1 MNRKLTPYLIAAL
14 LVLGLLAFLSERP
27 RRAAEKGVASRA
39 AAPAVVDVPRDNILR
54 LRMKKDFWNS
64 YVLGKDEGGQWSM
77 EEPSRGHAVEAEV
90 RRLLETVTAL
100 PILRT
105 LDIPGDD
112 AEKRR
117 EYGLWSPTL
126 EITLSTPDGA
136 TTLLFGSSTPD
147 ETGVYVA
154 VHGQSRVHVTPKTAF
169 DVLQRNADTYRK
181 SP

>member
-1 MNRKLTPYLIAAL
+1 MNRGITPYLLAAL
-14 LVLGLLAFLSERP
+14 FVLGLLAVLSERP
-27 RRAAEKGVASRA
+27 RRAASGASQA
-39 AAPAVVDVPRDNILR
+39 GTSEVLDVPRDNILR

-64 YVLGKDEGGQWSM
+64 YVLTRDEGGQWGM
-77 EEPSRGHAVEAEV
+77 EEPSRGPAVETEV

-100 PILRT
+100 PLLRT

-117 EYGLWSPTL
+117 EYGLWSPSL
-126 EITLSTPDGA
+126 EITLSTPAGA
-136 TTLLFGSSTPD
+136 TTLLFGAHTPD

-154 VHGQSRVHVTPKTAF
+154 VHGQPRVYVVPTSAF
-169 DVLQRNADTYRK
+169 DVLQRDADTYRD